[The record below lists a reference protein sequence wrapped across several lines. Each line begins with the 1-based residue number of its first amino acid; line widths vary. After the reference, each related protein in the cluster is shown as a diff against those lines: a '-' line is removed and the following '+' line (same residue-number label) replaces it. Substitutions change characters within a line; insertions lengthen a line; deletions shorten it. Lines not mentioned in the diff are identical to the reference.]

1 MVRTALS
8 YPEGTRMAVLIDIRV
23 PESRTFDQQL
33 EIYMK
38 EGYSRLEK
46 NGEFITISDL
56 RSKGTPDSP
65 DGYRL
70 LIDRLSVYD
79 N

>member
-1 MVRTALS
+1 
-8 YPEGTRMAVLIDIRV
+8 MAVLIDIRV

-56 RSKGTPDSP
+56 EVKGNTRFTR
-65 DGYRL
+65 RL
-70 LIDRLSVYD
+70 QIAD
-79 N
+79 